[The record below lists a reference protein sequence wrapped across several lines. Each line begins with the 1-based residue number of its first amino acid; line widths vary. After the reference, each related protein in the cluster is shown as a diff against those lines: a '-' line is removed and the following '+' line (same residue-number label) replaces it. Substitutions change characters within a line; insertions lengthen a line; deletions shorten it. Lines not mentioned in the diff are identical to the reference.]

1 MLKNGLIAGFA
12 CLTGIAAY
20 IFLTRDSAEESD
32 SPPEQQVIDATVAR
46 IAAESRES
54 FPEPVVRSIPRPSQ
68 TAVVVDRSESEARL
82 SPPDGYSFVAFDG
95 EMPTA
100 PIDDPVIPGR
110 SRGDDQEWLDSPTAI
125 QALVDQSVTAGRPWS
140 FGWIRLAENAKL
152 DDLAPALEG
161 TGAVIEGS
169 AGALVRAR
177 LPGDKA
183 RLEAIAAL
191 PAVDGLGA
199 TPRASKV
206 PEALVNEVVAQ
217 PAHAQIPVFITIM
230 ANDPNGRWRQ
240 ALEEFGAV
248 VGRFDAAIRVYAA
261 NVTLGVLET
270 LAGADFV
277 MAIEPI
283 GIVEAAH
290 DTAVPAMGVDAL
302 REYTGTPG
310 LFSGIGGASV
320 PIAVMDTGLN
330 INHLDIVSNRESICG
345 ANFAWES
352 FFFSSLVGEAEDLWI
367 DAGGHGTHVTGTI
380 VGNGYVE
387 PRFAGMAPSV
397 GHIRFAKVLT
407 SFGFGSGDNIHRAMD
422 FLSRASGC
430 MEAGQVSARVK
441 PLIVNMSLSGTSRL
455 FESRSVDERKLD
467 SIVWSHRQLYVVSQA
482 NVGVHGFSDYA
493 SAKNSLAVGGAMDSG
508 DITTFSSHGPTA
520 DGRLAPQVVATGFN
534 VRSAGGDGSRGGYA
548 RKSGTSM
555 ASPTVAGVAALLMD
569 ASSAHVEKPALVR
582 ARLMASAIRPDAWLE
597 DPAVFPA
604 NNSNGPGTMQA
615 QYGLGKVSART
626 SVLNRNQADG
636 WASSGAIAT
645 VSEGTYSYHDIVVPE
660 GASRLDIVMT
670 WDEPPTDAIAD
681 AVLNDLDLWL
691 DQDGDCELIACGEQ
705 VSASR
710 IDNVEWI
717 IVRDPEPGTYRAKV
731 AAYRV
736 LGDAPRAAL
745 AWTVIRGASTPNLEV
760 GTNKQALTGSERDE
774 FTVTVSADA
783 YVAAGTRLHID
794 CRDAIDSTGCDDVKL
809 RAMVGREDG
818 MTVDLSDELDLP
830 NGMPGSPVRFSDL
843 RGVSIPLGEV
853 GVGETQEVRFFVSY
867 DGASDGAR
875 LYFTASAWNA
885 KAASVTVTV
894 QRSETE
900 EYADIARPANDDFSA
915 AQAIEGE
922 QGSHAVDLLLATPE
936 PGEPAFAAFAGRPA
950 GSVWYVWTAPQSGAY
965 RFETSPPTGAPSARA
980 DRIDIFKG
988 DRIGALEPIASNL
1001 WGTTFFAEDG
1011 QQYRIRL
1018 SNLTVG
1024 LPLNFRWTTGASPAN
1039 DDFAEAGLLEG
1050 ASGTAE
1056 GTSGGATLEPGEWFG
1071 DAAATTWYQWIAPS
1085 DGDWTFSS
1093 DRPKVVLVL
1102 EGDEISALR
1111 LVSQYPRSTATFP
1124 ARGGNAYRI
1133 AVAEPDAYTSS
1144 GAYTLRW
1151 SESDSGRDINDDVLG
1166 AELMESA
1173 TSSRHTID
1181 VSSRS
1186 TVEPGEPVETGVRT
1200 KWWMWDA
1207 PEDDRYTWRLGGSE
1221 YPRLRV
1227 AVFDGESVEALGLV
1241 AENGPDAAPFNLVF
1255 EAVSGQR
1262 YWISAGFAAGDVLS
1276 YTQRRAIANI
1286 MWGPTP
1292 DNDDVASA
1300 SALEG
1305 EMGSIAGSNRF
1316 ATTQRGQRTSVLGHS
1331 TLWWTY
1337 EAPASGWY
1345 RFSLDSFGSSWVLTV
1360 HRDSADGLGGLE
1372 IIRSS
1377 TWQKSLSES
1386 PEVVFYAEAGSRYTI
1401 GLGTR
1406 GAETGDA
1413 FGLRWA
1419 QTDSPVWLRYVGRLA
1434 DGDTDSGGETVE
1446 MRGLGALAFNE
1457 SGDVLYLGS
1466 SLGLHVFDRDS
1477 ATGSLSLAQS
1487 FDDYFRLGT
1496 LLWDAHRTR
1505 LLVDDC
1511 GTWRAFTSA
1520 GDDSSLEDGGELTV
1534 VEDPGRC
1541 PEDLFMDTSGSFL
1554 YRIGDE
1560 HIDLFAVENSG
1571 DLRFV
1576 QTHEA
1581 VGLRRALISNS
1592 DGHVYA
1598 VTRNA
1603 LHVYTRNAQTGAL
1616 TRTDAEIAL
1625 SGRGETLAIS
1635 ADDAHLFVFDRNGER
1650 TNLFQ
1655 LEDPAN
1661 PVLLDDLPA
1670 FWQQPFF
1677 GGSSN
1682 TCSFASLREGTLIA
1696 DVFCASSAFVVQW
1709 RSLFKF
1715 LAGTDYIAN
1724 TQPDRFNNH
1733 VPDFAFPEDMAASP
1747 DARHVYLTTDRHGI
1761 LIFERIGGETDHAES
1776 QSGGV
1781 AGG

>member
-1 MLKNGLIAGFA
+1 MLKNPLIAGFA
-12 CLTGIAAY
+12 CLAGVAAFVL
-20 IFLTRDSAEESD
+20 IVRDSKEAD
-32 SPPEQQVIDATVAR
+32 PPPEQQVIDATVAR
-46 IAAESRES
+46 IAAESREAL
-54 FPEPVVRSIPRPSQ
+54 PEPVVRAIPRSPQ
-68 TAVVVDRSESEARL
+68 ARVIADRTESDARP
-82 SPPDGYSFVAFDG
+82 SPPDGYSFVAFDA

-100 PIDDPVIPGR
+100 PIHDPVIPLR
-110 SRGDDQEWLDSPTAI
+110 PRGEDLEWLDSPTAI
-125 QALVDQSVTAGRPWS
+125 QDLVNQSVAAGRPWS
-140 FGWIRLAENAKL
+140 FGWIRLAENANL
-152 DDLAPALEG
+152 DDLAAALEG
-161 TGAVIEGS
+161 TGAAIMGS
-169 AGALVRAR
+169 AGALIRAR
-177 LPGDKA
+177 LPGDKE
-183 RLEAIAAL
+183 RLGAIAAL

-199 TPRASKV
+199 TPRESKL
-206 PEALVNEVVAQ
+206 PEAFVNEVAVQ
-217 PAHAQIPVFITIM
+217 PAHAEFPVFITIM
-230 ANDPNGRWRQ
+230 SDDPDGRWRR
-240 ALEEFGAV
+240 ALEEIGAV
-248 VGRFDAAIRVYAA
+248 VGRFDAVIRVYAA
-261 NVTLGVLET
+261 NVTHGVLEA
-270 LAGADFV
+270 LAEADFV
-277 MAIEPI
+277 LAIEPI

-302 REYTGTPG
+302 REYTGSPG

-330 INHLDIVSNRESICG
+330 INHLDIASNRESICG
-345 ANFAWES
+345 ANFAWVD
-352 FFFSSLVGEAEDLWI
+352 FFFSSFLISEAEDLWI
-367 DAGGHGTHVTGTI
+367 DGFGHGTHVTGTI

-397 GHIRFAKVLT
+397 GHIRFAKVLS
-407 SFGFGSGDNIHRAMD
+407 SFGFGSGDGIARAMD
-422 FLSRASGC
+422 FLSRPSGC
-430 MEAGQVSARVK
+430 TEGGQASARVK
-441 PLIVNMSLSGTSRL
+441 PLLVNMSLGARSRL
-455 FESRSVDERKLD
+455 FEGRGVGERKLD
-467 SIVWSHRQLYVVSQA
+467 SIVWSHRQLYVVAQA
-482 NVGVHGFSDYA
+482 NADVHGFSDYA
-493 SAKNSLAVGGAMDSG
+493 TAKNSLAVGAAMDSG
-508 DITTFSSHGPTA
+508 DIVPFSSHGPTA
-520 DGRLAPQVVATGFN
+520 DGRLAPQVVATGLN
-534 VRSAGGDGSRGGYA
+534 VYSAGGDGSRGGY
-548 RKSGTSM
+548 RVSSGTSM

-569 ASSAHVEKPALVR
+569 ASPEHREQPALVR

-597 DPAVFPA
+597 DSAAFPA
-604 NNSNGPGTMQA
+604 NNSTGPGILQA

-626 SVLNRNQADG
+626 SVLNRDSDDG
-636 WASSGAIAT
+636 WVSGSAT
-645 VSEGTYSYHDIVVPE
+645 ATLQEGTYAYQDIVVPE
-660 GASRLDIVMT
+660 GATRLDIVMT

-691 DQDGDCELIACGEQ
+691 DKDGDCELVACGEH

-717 IVRDPEPGTYRAKV
+717 IVRDPEPGTYRARV
-731 AAYRV
+731 AASRI

-745 AWTVIRGASTPNLEV
+745 AWTVIRGASTPNLTI
-760 GTNKQALTGSERDE
+760 GTSKQTLSEEERDE

-794 CRDAIDSTGCDDVKL
+794 CRAANDSTGCDDVKL

-818 MTVDLSDELDLP
+818 ISVDLSDELDLP
-830 NGMPGSPVRFSDL
+830 DQLPGSPATFSDL

-853 GVGETQEVRFFVSY
+853 GVGEDQEITFFVSY
-867 DGASDGAR
+867 DSVSDGAR

-885 KAASVTVTV
+885 KAASATMDV

-900 EYADIARPANDDFSA
+900 EYADVARPANDDFAA

-922 QGSHAVDLLLATPE
+922 KGSHAVDLLLATPE
-936 PGEPAFAAFAGRPA
+936 PGEPAFTGFAGRPA
-950 GSVWYVWTAPQSGAY
+950 GSVWYVWTASESGAY
-965 RFETSPPTGAPSARA
+965 RFETSPPMGVSGVRN
-980 DRIDIFKG
+980 RIDVFKG
-988 DRIGALEPIASNL
+988 DRIAALERIASNL
-1001 WGTTFFAEDG
+1001 SGATFFAEKG

-1018 SNLTVG
+1018 SNLTIG
-1024 LPLNFRWTTGASPAN
+1024 LPLNFRWTSGTPPAN
-1039 DDFAEAGLLEG
+1039 DDFAQAALVED
-1050 ASGTAE
+1050 ASGTVE
-1056 GTSGGATLEPGEWFG
+1056 GTSGGATLERGEWFG
-1071 DAAATTWYQWIAPS
+1071 EVAATTWYRWVAPS

-1102 EGDEISALR
+1102 EGDDISALR
-1111 LVSQYPRSTATFP
+1111 LVSQYSGKAATFP

-1151 SESDSGRDINDDVLG
+1151 SESESGRGVNDDVLG
-1166 AELMESA
+1166 AEPIESA
-1173 TSSRHTID
+1173 KSSRHTID
-1181 VSSRS
+1181 VSSTS

-1207 PEDDRYTWRLGGSE
+1207 PEDGRYTWRLGGSA

-1255 EAVSGQR
+1255 DAVSGQR
-1262 YWISAGFAAGDVLS
+1262 YWISAGFATGDIAS
-1276 YTQRRAIANI
+1276 YTQRRATADV

-1305 EMGSIAGSNRF
+1305 EMGSITGSNEF
-1316 ATTQRGQRTSVLGHS
+1316 ATTERGQRTNVFGHS

-1345 RFSLDSFGSSWVLTV
+1345 RFSLDNIGSSWVLTV

-1377 TWQKSLSES
+1377 TWQKSLFE
-1386 PEVVFYAEAGSRYTI
+1386 PAEVVFYADAGTRYTI

-1406 GAETGDA
+1406 GAESGEA
-1413 FGLRWA
+1413 FGLRWS
-1419 QTDSPVWLRYVGRLA
+1419 QTDSPAWLSYVGRLA

-1457 SGDVLYLGS
+1457 SGEVLYLGS
-1466 SLGLHVFDRDS
+1466 SLGLQVFERDS
-1477 ATGSLSLAQS
+1477 ETGSLSLAQS
-1487 FDDYFRLGT
+1487 FDDYFRRSA
-1496 LLWDAHRTR
+1496 LLWDADRTR

-1511 GTWRAFTSA
+1511 GTWRAFASA

-1534 VEDPGRC
+1534 AEDPGRC
-1541 PEDLFMDTSGSFL
+1541 GEDLFMDSSGSFL

-1560 HIDLFAVENSG
+1560 HIDLFAVEDSG

-1581 VGLRRALISNS
+1581 VGLQRAVISNG

-1603 LHVYTRNAQTGAL
+1603 LHVYTRDTATGAL

-1625 SGRGETLAIS
+1625 SGAGTTLEIS

-1650 TNLFQ
+1650 TSLFQ

-1670 FWQQPFF
+1670 FWQRPFF

-1682 TCSFASLREGTLIA
+1682 TCSFASLREGSLIA
-1696 DVFCASSAFVVQW
+1696 DVFCASSAFVVEW

-1733 VPDFAFPEDMAASP
+1733 VPDFAFPEDMAASS
-1747 DARHVYLTTDRHGI
+1747 DGLHVYLTTDRHGI
-1761 LIFERIGGETDHAES
+1761 LIFERIGGETADADT
-1776 QSGGV
+1776 QSGM
-1781 AGG
+1781 AED

>member
-12 CLTGIAAY
+12 CLVGVAAY
-20 IFLTRDSAEESD
+20 VFLARDSAEVAN
-32 SPPEQQVIDATVAR
+32 PGPEQQVIDATVSR
-46 IAAESRES
+46 IAAQSRGVS
-54 FPEPVVRSIPRPSQ
+54 PEPVVQAMPQSSQ
-68 TAVVVDRSESEARL
+68 AEGIVGVRESQAPP
-82 SPPDGYSFVAFDG
+82 SPPDGYSFVVFDG

-110 SRGDDQEWLDSPTAI
+110 PRAEILDWLSAPTAI
-125 QALVDQSVTAGRPWS
+125 QVLVNRSVAAGRPWS
-140 FGWIRLAENAKL
+140 FGWIRLAANANL
-152 DDLAPALEG
+152 DDLAASLEG
-161 TGAVIEGS
+161 TGVEIVGS
-169 AGALVRAR
+169 AGALVRAK
-177 LPGDKA
+177 LPGDEA
-183 RLEAIAAL
+183 RLRAIVAL
-191 PAVDGLGA
+191 PAVEGLGA
-199 TPRASKV
+199 TPRASKLAEAFV
-206 PEALVNEVVAQ
+206 KEALAQ
-217 PAHAQIPVFITIM
+217 SAQAQIPVFVTLM
-230 ANDPNGRWRQ
+230 ADDADGRWRR
-240 ALEEFGAV
+240 AMEDLGAM
-248 VGRFDAAIRVYAA
+248 VGRYDRAIRVYAA
-261 NVTLGVLET
+261 NVTYTTLEA
-270 LAGADFV
+270 LAATDFV
-277 MAIEPI
+277 LAIEPI
-283 GIVEAAH
+283 SLVKAVH

-302 REYTGTPG
+302 RDYTGSSG

-330 INHLDIVSNRESICG
+330 INHLDIVSNRQSICG

-367 DAGGHGTHVTGTI
+367 DASGHGTHVIGTI

-407 SFGFGSGDNIHRAMD
+407 SFGFGSGDNVHRAMD
-422 FLSRASGC
+422 FLSRPSGC

-441 PLIVNMSLSGTSRL
+441 PLIVNMSLAEASRL
-455 FESRSVDERKLD
+455 FESRSVEERKLD
-467 SIVWSHRQLYVVSQA
+467 SIVWSHRQLYVVAQA
-482 NVGVHGFSDYA
+482 NADVHGFSGFA
-493 SAKNSLAVGGAMDSG
+493 SAKNSLAVGAAMDSG
-508 DITTFSSHGPTA
+508 AIATFSSHGPTA

-534 VRSAGGDGSRGGYA
+534 VRSAGGDGSRGGY
-548 RKSGTSM
+548 RVRSGTSM

-597 DPAVFPA
+597 DPAAFPA
-604 NNSNGPGTMQA
+604 NNSSGPGTLQA

-626 SVLNRNQADG
+626 SVLNRDEADG

-645 VSEGTYSYHDIVVPE
+645 VSEGSYSYHDIVVPE

-691 DQDGDCELIACGEQ
+691 DKDGDCELIACGEH

-717 IVRDPEPGTYRAKV
+717 IVRDPEPGTYRARV

-736 LGDAPRAAL
+736 FGDAPRAAL

-809 RAMVGREDG
+809 RATVGREDG

-830 NGMPGSPVRFSDL
+830 SGMHGSPVRFADL

-853 GVGETQEVRFFVSY
+853 GVGETQEVRFFVSH

-885 KAASVTVTV
+885 KAASATVTA

-900 EYADIARPANDDFSA
+900 EYADVARPANDDFSA

-922 QGSHAVDLLLATPE
+922 QGSHAVDLLRATPE

-950 GSVWYVWTAPQSGAY
+950 GSVWYVWTAPLSGAF
-965 RFETSPPTGAPSARA
+965 RFETSPPTGAPSGRA
-980 DRIDIFKG
+980 DRIDVFKG
-988 DRIGALEPIASNL
+988 DRMAGLEPIASNL

-1024 LPLNFRWTTGASPAN
+1024 LPLNFRWTTGPPPAN

-1050 ASGTAE
+1050 ASGTVE
-1056 GTSGGATLEPGEWFG
+1056 GTSGGATLERGEWFG
-1071 DAAATTWYQWIAPS
+1071 EVAATTWYRWVAPS

-1111 LVSQYPRSTATFP
+1111 LVSQYPGNTATFP
-1124 ARGGNAYRI
+1124 ARSGNTYRI
-1133 AVAEPDAYTSS
+1133 AVAEPDAYTST
-1144 GAYTLRW
+1144 GAFTLRW
-1151 SESDSGRDINDDVLG
+1151 SESGAGREVNDDVLG
-1166 AELMESA
+1166 AELIESA
-1173 TSSRHTID
+1173 RSSRYVIG

-1207 PEDDRYTWRLGGSE
+1207 PEDDRYTWRLGGSA

-1241 AENGPDAAPFNLVF
+1241 AEIGPDAAPFDFVF
-1255 EAVSGQR
+1255 DAVRGQR

-1276 YTQRRAIANI
+1276 YTRRGAIANI
-1286 MWGPTP
+1286 TWGPTP

-1316 ATTQRGQRTSVLGHS
+1316 ATTQRGQRTDVLGHS

-1345 RFSLDSFGSSWVLTV
+1345 RFSLDSFGSSWVLTA

-1377 TWQKSLSES
+1377 TWQKSLSEP

-1406 GAETGDA
+1406 GAESGDA

-1419 QTDSPVWLRYVGRLA
+1419 QTDAPAWLRYVGELA

-1446 MRGLGALAFNE
+1446 MRGLGNLAFNE
-1457 SGDVLYLGS
+1457 SGEALYLGS
-1466 SLGLHVFDRDS
+1466 SLGLQVFERDS
-1477 ATGSLSLAQS
+1477 ETGGLSLAQS
-1487 FDDYFRLGT
+1487 FEDYFRRSA
-1496 LLWDAHRTR
+1496 LLWDTHRTR

-1511 GTWRAFTSA
+1511 GTWRAFA
-1520 GDDSSLEDGGELTV
+1520 QVGDDSTFEDRGELTV
-1534 VEDPGRC
+1534 AEDPGRC
-1541 PEDLFMDTSGSFL
+1541 PEDLFMDTSGSSL

-1581 VGLRRALISNS
+1581 VGLRRALISSS
-1592 DGHVYA
+1592 DSHVYA
-1598 VTRNA
+1598 VTDNA
-1603 LHVYTRNAQTGAL
+1603 LHVYARATETGAL

-1625 SGRGETLAIS
+1625 SGTGETLAIS
-1635 ADDAHLFVFDRNGER
+1635 ADDAHLFVFDRSGER
-1650 TNLFQ
+1650 TSLFQ

-1661 PVLLDDLPA
+1661 PVLLDSLGA
-1670 FWQQPFF
+1670 FWERPLF
-1677 GGSSN
+1677 GASSN

-1733 VPDFAFPEDMAASP
+1733 VPDFAFPVDMAASP
-1747 DARHVYLTTDRHGI
+1747 DGLHVYLTTDRHGI
-1761 LIFERIGGETDHAES
+1761 LIFERVGGETDDPS
-1776 QSGGV
+1776 PP
-1781 AGG
+1781 